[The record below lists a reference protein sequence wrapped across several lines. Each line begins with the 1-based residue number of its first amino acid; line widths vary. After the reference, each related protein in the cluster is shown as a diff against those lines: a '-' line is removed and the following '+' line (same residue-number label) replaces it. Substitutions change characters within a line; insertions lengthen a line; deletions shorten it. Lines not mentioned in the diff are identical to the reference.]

1 MEELGANSISLDE
14 DKIQFPLCLRKRREG
29 DNFSPKGMN
38 GRKKTLSK
46 YFKDEKYS
54 LYDKENQWIL
64 TDYTNQILWVVGRRS
79 DERFSATEQTLNTLT
94 LSII

>member
-29 DNFSPKGMN
+29 DSFSPKGMN